1 MKIIQGGKSIPPRKK
16 KIFFWRTKFV
26 KKRETFTVSS
36 WLVIDSEFQKLAW
49 EIRKKTDFSWTFRP
63 FSRSVSS
70 PVQVDGL
77 STPARTLRVM
87 YYFQVQITFIPV
99 IELWFFRWGVN
110 YFLKKIRNKS
120 KKKIPNCLSFL
131 MIFAIFL
138 QNAARFESITNQ
150 LYIVELSRKT
160 WFYYQGNHEPFLI
173 PGVRFLPPK

>member
-1 MKIIQGGKSIPPRKK
+1 M
-16 KIFFWRTKFV
+16 
-26 KKRETFTVSS
+26 SS
-36 WLVIDSEFQKLAW
+36 RLVIDSEFQKYAPKIKEML
-49 EIRKKTDFSWTFRP
+49 FFYQSFYSP

-160 WFYYQGNHEPFLI
+160 
-173 PGVRFLPPK
+173 